1 MGSSKAVSMYDLV
14 VDNSQEH
21 ISAPSG
27 ESPAPAQE
35 SAPAPAPA
43 PTPTPTQESAPATA
57 QDPAQA
63 GTPPDATGAPGD
75 AGAPDYIRDIQSQLA
90 ALNSHMAQGGQVPG
104 QPGQG
109 GEPDPLVQIEQQL
122 VDLKA
127 QAEAGE
133 ITYAEMIAQT
143 APLLEQSVSLRVKQD
158 LAQEE
163 EAKQIR
169 GAQDAFLAEN
179 PDFMQFVN
187 SQEATAIRQANPIFD
202 NVSAYYAHKAQAA
215 ETAFGSLQQQL
226 DALKAQME
234 SSIKGAAQNQAQV
247 VGTGGG
253 TESAIPNLGRGDGL
267 KPLEGGLAALKRARS
282 AQ

>member
-1 MGSSKAVSMYDLV
+1 MESSKAVSMYDLV

-27 ESPAPAQE
+27 ENPAQAPAQAQAPA
-35 SAPAPAPA
+35 SAPAPAP
-43 PTPTPTQESAPATA
+43 TQESAPGEAS
-57 QDPAQA
+57 
-63 GTPPDATGAPGD
+63 
-75 AGAPDYIRDIQSQLA
+75 APDYIRDIQSQLA

-202 NVSAYYAHKAQAA
+202 NVSAYYAHKAKAA

-234 SSIKGAAQNQAQV
+234 SSIKGAAQSQAQV

-267 KPLEGGLAALKRARS
+267 KPLEGGLAALKRARA

>member
-27 ESPAPAQE
+27 ESPAPAPAQ
-35 SAPAPAPA
+35 APAPA
-43 PTPTPTQESAPATA
+43 PTQESAPATA

-63 GTPPDATGAPGD
+63 PAQTGTQQDATGAPGE
-75 AGAPDYIRDIQSQLA
+75 ASAPDYIRDIQSQLA

-202 NVSAYYAHKAQAA
+202 NVSAYYAHKAKAA

-234 SSIKGAAQNQAQV
+234 SSIKGAAQSQAQV

-267 KPLEGGLAALKRARS
+267 KPLEGGLAALKRARA

>member
-1 MGSSKAVSMYDLV
+1 MGNSRAVSMYDLV

-27 ESPAPAQE
+27 ESQAQAQE
-35 SAPAPAPA
+35 PAPAPA
-43 PTPTPTQESAPATA
+43 QASAPAHESAPAQA
-57 QDPAQA
+57 GSDKA
-63 GTPPDATGAPGD
+63 GTPPDATGAPGE
-75 AGAPDYIRDIQSQLA
+75 AGTPDYIRDIQSQLA

-169 GAQDAFLAEN
+169 GAQEAFLAEN

-187 SQEATAIRQANPIFD
+187 SPEATAIRQSNPIFD
-202 NVSAYYAHKAQAA
+202 NVSAYYAYKAKAA

-234 SSIKGAAQNQAQV
+234 SSIKGAAQSQAQV

-267 KPLEGGLAALKRARS
+267 KPLEGGLAALKRARA

>member
-27 ESPAPAQE
+27 ESQ
-35 SAPAPAPA
+35 APAPAPA
-43 PTPTPTQESAPATA
+43 PAQESVPASTQEPASA
-57 QDPAQA
+57 QAQA
-63 GTPPDATGAPGD
+63 GAQPDATGAPGE
-75 AGAPDYIRDIQSQLA
+75 ASAPDYIRDIQSQLA
-90 ALNSHMAQGGQVPG
+90 ALNSHMAQGGQTPG

-187 SQEATAIRQANPIFD
+187 SPEATAIRQANPIFD
-202 NVSAYYAHKAQAA
+202 NVSAYYAYKAKAA

-234 SSIKGAAQNQAQV
+234 SSISGAAQSQAKV

-267 KPLEGGLAALKRARS
+267 KPLEGGLAALKRARA

>member
-27 ESPAPAQE
+27 ESPAPAQ
-35 SAPAPAPA
+35 AQGPAPA
-43 PTPTPTQESAPATA
+43 PTQESAPAPA
-57 QDPAQA
+57 QDPAPAQT
-63 GTPPDATGAPGD
+63 GTPPDATGTPGE
-75 AGAPDYIRDIQSQLA
+75 AGTPDYIRDIQSQLA
-90 ALNSHMAQGGQVPG
+90 ALNSHMAQGGQTPG

-109 GEPDPLVQIEQQL
+109 DTPDPLVQIEQQL

-187 SQEATAIRQANPIFD
+187 SPEATAIRQANPIFD

-247 VGTGGG
+247 VGIGGG

-267 KPLEGGLAALKRARS
+267 KPLEGGLAALKRARA

>member
-27 ESPAPAQE
+27 ESQ
-35 SAPAPAPA
+35 APAPAPA
-43 PTPTPTQESAPATA
+43 PAQAQESVPASTQEPASA
-57 QDPAQA
+57 QAQA
-63 GTPPDATGAPGD
+63 GAQPDATGAPGE
-75 AGAPDYIRDIQSQLA
+75 ASAPDYIRDIQSQLA
-90 ALNSHMAQGGQVPG
+90 ALNSHMAQGGQAPG

-187 SQEATAIRQANPIFD
+187 SPEATAIRQANPIFD
-202 NVSAYYAHKAQAA
+202 NVSAYYAHKAKAA

-267 KPLEGGLAALKRARS
+267 KPLEGGLAALKRARA

>member
-1 MGSSKAVSMYDLV
+1 MESSKAVSMYDLV

-27 ESPAPAQE
+27 ENPAQAPAQAQAQAQAPAQAQAQA
-35 SAPAPAPA
+35 SAPAPAP
-43 PTPTPTQESAPATA
+43 TQESAPGEAST
-57 QDPAQA
+57 
-63 GTPPDATGAPGD
+63 
-75 AGAPDYIRDIQSQLA
+75 PDYIRDIQSQLA

-202 NVSAYYAHKAQAA
+202 NVSAYYAHKAKVA

-234 SSIKGAAQNQAQV
+234 SSIKGAAQSQAQV

-267 KPLEGGLAALKRARS
+267 KPLEGGLAALKRARA

>member
-27 ESPAPAQE
+27 ESQ
-35 SAPAPAPA
+35 APAPAPA
-43 PTPTPTQESAPATA
+43 PAQAQESVPASTQEPASA
-57 QDPAQA
+57 QAQA
-63 GTPPDATGAPGD
+63 GAQPDATGAPGE

-90 ALNSHMAQGGQVPG
+90 ALNSHMAQGGQTPG

-187 SQEATAIRQANPIFD
+187 SPEATAIRQANPIFD
-202 NVSAYYAHKAQAA
+202 NVSAYYAYKAKAA

-234 SSIKGAAQNQAQV
+234 SSISGAAQSQAKV

-267 KPLEGGLAALKRARS
+267 KPLEGGLAALKRARA

>member
-27 ESPAPAQE
+27 ESPAPAQG
-35 SAPAPAPA
+35 PAPA
-43 PTPTPTQESAPATA
+43 PTQESAPAPA
-57 QDPAQA
+57 QDPAPAQT
-63 GTPPDATGAPGD
+63 GTPPDATGTPGE
-75 AGAPDYIRDIQSQLA
+75 AGTPDYIRDIQSQLA

-187 SQEATAIRQANPIFD
+187 SPEATAIRQANPIFD

-234 SSIKGAAQNQAQV
+234 SSIKGAAQSQAQV

-267 KPLEGGLAALKRARS
+267 KPLEGGLAALKRARA

>member
-27 ESPAPAQE
+27 ESQATAQEPAQKPVPASTQEPAPAQ
-35 SAPAPAPA
+35 
-43 PTPTPTQESAPATA
+43 A
-57 QDPAQA
+57 QAQA
-63 GTPPDATGAPGD
+63 GAQPDATGAQGE

-187 SQEATAIRQANPIFD
+187 SPEATAIRQANPIFD
-202 NVSAYYAHKAQAA
+202 NVSAYYAHKAKAA

-234 SSIKGAAQNQAQV
+234 SSISGAAQSQAKV

-267 KPLEGGLAALKRARS
+267 KPLEGGLAALKRARA

>member
-27 ESPAPAQE
+27 ESPAPA
-35 SAPAPAPA
+35 PAGPGEAGA
-43 PTPTPTQESAPATA
+43 SGET
-57 QDPAQA
+57 
-63 GTPPDATGAPGD
+63 GTPPNATGASGETGTPPNATGAPGE
-75 AGAPDYIRDIQSQLA
+75 AGPPDYIRDIQSQLA

-187 SQEATAIRQANPIFD
+187 SPEATAIRQANPIFD
-202 NVSAYYAHKAQAA
+202 NVSAYYAHKAKAA

-234 SSIKGAAQNQAQV
+234 SSIKGAAQSQAQV

-267 KPLEGGLAALKRARS
+267 KPLEGGLAALKRARA